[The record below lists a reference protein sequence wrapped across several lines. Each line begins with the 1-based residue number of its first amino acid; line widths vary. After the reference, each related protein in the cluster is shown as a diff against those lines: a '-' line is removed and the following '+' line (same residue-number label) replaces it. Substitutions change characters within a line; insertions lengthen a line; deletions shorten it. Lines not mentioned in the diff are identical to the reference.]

1 MGEDK
6 NKRFKDPN
14 PPDKGMENKAMYL
27 HTFGEKENGS
37 VLEEPF
43 EGKHLSKL
51 NLCDDGSGRRKKLSG
66 LCGHPGSV
74 AALKYAVV
82 GLYLL
87 VFLILVGVFILAVSR
102 PQSSPEDL
110 KALTGNVNQLNESFR
125 ELQLKMVQQP
135 VKGDLLDHLWR
146 LQDLL
151 QNHSDAL
158 LGVGSSLQRLEGALG
173 SLQAQASQ
181 TDRVV
186 AGLRDSLNQQ
196 SDLAQMEVYRLS
208 VEGNSSRLLLK
219 HHGSLLTE
227 LTSQVGSLAD
237 QLTQVGGDVG
247 NMNRTL
253 SYDVGVHHTR
263 IQDLQ
268 VLISNATEDARQMRL
283 VHIAM
288 EQQLKQELAILNN
301 VTEDLRLKDWEHSIA
316 LRDISVIQG
325 PPGPK
330 GEQGNEG
337 MEGEPGPPGL
347 PGLQGFP
354 GERGPVG
361 PRGPK
366 GDQGDIG
373 PRGIPGLRGITG
385 DRGPKGE
392 KGEKGDA
399 GRETVPVPEVRAV
412 RLANGSGPHEGRVEV
427 FHDRLWGTVCDDG
440 WDRKDGDVVCRMLG
454 FRGVEE
460 VYRMAAFGQ
469 GKGRIWMDDVAC
481 KGTED
486 SLFQC
491 SFSNWGKTNCG
502 HAEDAG
508 VKCVAP

>member
-1 MGEDK
+1 
-6 NKRFKDPN
+6 
-14 PPDKGMENKAMYL
+14 MENKAMYL
-27 HTFGEKENGS
+27 HTFGERENGS
-37 VLEEPF
+37 IFEEPF
-43 EGKHLSKL
+43 DGKNLSKL
-51 NLCDDGSGRRKKLSG
+51 NLCDDGPSSQKKPSGP
-66 LCGHPGSV
+66 CGHLGSL

-110 KALTGNVNQLNESFR
+110 KVLTGNVNHLNESFR
-125 ELQLKMVQQP
+125 DLQLKVVHLP
-135 VKGDLLDHLWR
+135 FKGDFLEHIWR

-151 QNHSDAL
+151 QNHSDSL
-158 LGVGSSLQRLEGALG
+158 LVMTGSLQKLEGALG
-173 SLQAQASQ
+173 SLQAQAAQ

-186 AGLRDSLNQQ
+186 SGLRDALHQQ
-196 SDLAQMEVYRLS
+196 SDAAQMELYKLS
-208 VEGNSSRLLLK
+208 VEGNSSRLLLR
-219 HHGSLLTE
+219 HHEGLLRELASHVESL
-227 LTSQVGSLAD
+227 GD
-237 QLTQVGGDVG
+237 QLTEVGGDVG

-253 SYDVGVHHTR
+253 SYDVGIHHTR

-288 EQQLKQELAILNN
+288 EQQLKHELAILNN
-301 VTEDLRLKDWEHSIA
+301 VTEDLRLKDWEHSVA
-316 LRDISVIQG
+316 LRDISVIRG

-330 GEQGNEG
+330 GDQGNEG

-354 GERGPVG
+354 GERGLLG
-361 PRGPK
+361 QRGLK

-373 PRGIPGLRGITG
+373 PRGMPGLRGITG

-392 KGEKGDA
+392 KGEKGDRS
-399 GRETVPVPEVRAV
+399 GETAAVQEEGLVRV
-412 RLANGSGPHEGRVEV
+412 VNGSGPHEGRVEV
-427 FHDRLWGTVCDDG
+427 FHDRFWGTICDDG
-440 WDRKDGDVVCRMLG
+440 WDKKDGDVVCRMLG
-454 FRGVEE
+454 FPGVEE
-460 VYRMAAFGQ
+460 VYRMAVFGQ

-491 SFSNWGKTNCG
+491 SFSSWGKTNCG

-508 VKCVAP
+508 VKCLRL